1 METNKKT
8 KTILVVEDDKALNQA
23 VVLKLNKKGYNPIS
37 VFTAEEAMKVLEAGA
52 DKIDFIWLDILLP
65 GMSGLDFLKLVR
77 ENQNQKIKDK
87 KVAIVSVS
95 GGYEKQKEAKD
106 LGVIDYIVKS
116 NYNLNDIIE
125 MVSKDINDK

>member
-1 METNKKT
+1 MEQGI

-23 VVLKLNKKGYNPIS
+23 VVLKLKKRGYNPVS
-37 VFTAEEAMKVLEAGA
+37 VFTAEDAMKVLENGA
-52 DKIDFIWLDILLP
+52 SKIDFIWLDLLLP
-65 GMSGLDFLKLVR
+65 GMSGMDFLRLVR
-77 ENQNQKIKDK
+77 EDQKLKDK

-106 LGVIDYIVKS
+106 LGVVDYIIKS

-125 MVSKDINDK
+125 MVSKDINNK

>member
-1 METNKKT
+1 MT

-23 VVLKLNKKGYNPIS
+23 VVLKLQRKGYNPVS
-37 VFTAEEAMKVLEAGA
+37 VFTAEDAMKVLEIEA

-77 ENQNQKIKDK
+77 ENQKLKEK

-106 LGVIDYIVKS
+106 LGVVDYIIKS

-125 MVSKDINDK
+125 MVSKDINNQ

>member
-1 METNKKT
+1 MEQGM

-23 VVLKLNKKGYNPIS
+23 VVLKLKKRGYNPVS
-37 VFTAEEAMKVLEAGA
+37 VFTAEDAMKVLENGA

-65 GMSGLDFLKLVR
+65 GMSGIDFLRLVR
-77 ENQNQKIKDK
+77 EDQKLKDK

-106 LGVIDYIVKS
+106 LGVVDYIIKS

-125 MVSKDINDK
+125 MVSGDINNK

>member
-1 METNKKT
+1 MEQGT

-23 VVLKLNKKGYNPIS
+23 VVLKLQRKGYNYVS
-37 VFTAEEAMKVLEAGA
+37 VFTAEDAMKVLETDA

-65 GMSGLDFLKLVR
+65 GMNGLEFLKLVR
-77 ENQNQKIKDK
+77 ENQKLKDK

-106 LGVIDYIVKS
+106 LGVVEYIIKS

-125 MVSKDINDK
+125 MVSKDINNK

>member
-1 METNKKT
+1 MEQKV

-23 VVLKLNKKGYNPIS
+23 VVFKLKRKGYNPVS
-37 VFTAEEAMKVLEAGA
+37 VFTAEDAMKVLEEGA

-77 ENQNQKIKDK
+77 ENKKLKDK

-95 GGYEKQKEAKD
+95 GGYEKQKEAED
-106 LGVIDYIVKS
+106 LGVVDYIIKS
-116 NYNLNDIIE
+116 NYDLNDIIE
-125 MVSKDINDK
+125 IVSKDINNK

>member
-1 METNKKT
+1 MDKKT

-37 VFTAEEAMKVLEAGA
+37 VFTAEEAMKVLEASA

-106 LGVIDYIVKS
+106 LGVVDYIIKS

-125 MVSKDINDK
+125 MVSKDIDINNK

>member
-1 METNKKT
+1 MEQKV

-23 VVLKLNKKGYNPIS
+23 VVFKLKRKGYNPVS
-37 VFTAEEAMKVLEAGA
+37 VFTAEDAMKVLEEGA

-77 ENQNQKIKDK
+77 ENKKLKDK

-95 GGYEKQKEAKD
+95 GGYEKQKEAEN
-106 LGVIDYIVKS
+106 LGVVDYIIKS
-116 NYNLNDIIE
+116 NYDLNDIIE
-125 MVSKDINDK
+125 IVSKDINNK

>member
-1 METNKKT
+1 MEQGT

-23 VVLKLNKKGYNPIS
+23 VVFKLKRKGYNPVS
-37 VFTAEEAMKVLEAGA
+37 VFTAEDAMKVLEEGA

-77 ENQNQKIKDK
+77 ENKKLKDK

-95 GGYEKQKEAKD
+95 GGYEKQKEAED
-106 LGVIDYIVKS
+106 LGVVDYIIKS
-116 NYNLNDIIE
+116 NYDLNDIIE
-125 MVSKDINDK
+125 IVSKDINNK

>member
-1 METNKKT
+1 M

-23 VVLKLNKKGYNPIS
+23 VVLKLKRKGYNPVS
-37 VFTAEEAMKVLEAGA
+37 VFTAEDAMKVLEEGA

-65 GMSGLDFLKLVR
+65 GMSGLDFLRLIR
-77 ENQNQKIKDK
+77 ENQKLKDK

-95 GGYEKQKEAKD
+95 GGDDKQKEAKG
-106 LGVIDYIVKS
+106 LGVVDYIIKS

-125 MVSKDINDK
+125 MVSKDINNK